1 MKKENLTTCQWAIQ
15 RLNAI
20 CDSIETAHEIREKFH
35 SGKTAKLCLCLDSE
49 KLWASDFNANSNG
62 IAVDEFLNQY
72 EKEACY
78 EIIGTAERLL
88 DFAKETVRGEI

>member
-1 MKKENLTTCQWAIQ
+1 MKKEKLTNCQYAIQ
-15 RLNAI
+15 RLGAI
-20 CDSIETAHEIREKFH
+20 YDSLETACEMREKFH
-35 SGKTAKLCLCLDSE
+35 NGKTAKLCLCLDDE
-49 KLWASDFNANSNG
+49 ELWGSDFNANSNG

-88 DFAKETVRGEI
+88 DFAKEAVRGEV